1 MTRRNIEYMLSK
13 SPFKLSMEYD
23 RNYSIVYY
31 FSSKNHFN
39 KFIEKYKDNRI
50 KINESLSN
58 RFNIFINFDIMCD
71 IIFYAKVESRGFYIN
86 INGGIATC
94 LNQIILGGEKAIPKN

>member
-13 SPFKLSMEYD
+13 SPFTVSMGYE
-23 RNYSIVYY
+23 RNYTITYY
-31 FSSKNHFN
+31 FSSGNHAT
-39 KFIEKYKDNRI
+39 KFLEKYKDNRD

-58 RFNIFINFDIMCD
+58 RFNIFIDFAIMCD
-71 IIFYAKVESRGFYIN
+71 IVFYAKVESRGFYIN
-86 INGGIATC
+86 INGGVATC